1 MTTESDAL
9 RKRVLFETWLEAHR
23 EASAPLSL
31 AGEPIDRR
39 RFLARMASLAGQQ
52 QDDDY
57 LYLLLERRPSEET
70 PAYIGRA
77 ASPMR
82 RWMAHLSGLARGEGT
97 YARWRTRLLREG
109 HETTRFDLEVLVV
122 GESHLLFAPLPGA
135 PLTVTAVEEQL
146 VGLAADAYPLR
157 LLDLT
162 EPGR

>member
-82 RWMAHLSGLARGEGT
+82 RWMAHLSGLAWGEGT